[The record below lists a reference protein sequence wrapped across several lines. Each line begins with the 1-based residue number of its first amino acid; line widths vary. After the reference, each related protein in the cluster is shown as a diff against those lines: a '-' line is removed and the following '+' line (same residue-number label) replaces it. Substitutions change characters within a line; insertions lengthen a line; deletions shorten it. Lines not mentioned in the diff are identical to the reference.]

1 MHGHLNMLADESFW
15 KIVLS
20 LWIVHLLVISL
31 LTSVLWSCRHR
42 QKDFQ
47 AGTNWW
53 RSDLLCPLLGTLKLG
68 QRQRMWS
75 KQIST
80 TDFRVLKRTLLAGG
94 SLLKHS
100 RSSAHWSQ
108 RSENPL
114 RLWQKRALSCFYE
127 GNRLRAA
134 LRFSMV
140 SAVRFDYWNT
150 TVDSTE
156 MSHLIRMLKL
166 IKPQGHPSRTMW
178 QLPLYQAALLL
189 VLYARNTQFL
199 VLSWQPSKSCSTH
212 LRSWKYSKANSSY
225 AQLLLVSAG
234 IVSLPV
240 PART

>member
-1 MHGHLNMLADESFW
+1 MHQVCCKEKECIDIWACLLMNPFERLFCLCWLCICLSFPCWHLFSDHADTDKKTFKQEQTGGGQTFFVPSSEHWSWDNDKGHDPSRSPQQIFVCWSGLCWLVVRFWSTLA
-15 KIVLS
+15 
-20 LWIVHLLVISL
+20 
-31 LTSVLWSCRHR
+31 
-42 QKDFQ
+42 
-47 AGTNWW
+47 
-53 RSDLLCPLLGTLKLG
+53 
-68 QRQRMWS
+68 
-75 KQIST
+75 
-80 TDFRVLKRTLLAGG
+80 
-94 SLLKHS
+94 

-114 RLWQKRALSCFYE
+114 RLWQKRGLSCFYE

-199 VLSWQPSKSCSTH
+199 VLSWQPSEE
-212 LRSWKYSKANSSY
+212 L
-225 AQLLLVSAG
+225 
-234 IVSLPV
+234 
-240 PART
+240 